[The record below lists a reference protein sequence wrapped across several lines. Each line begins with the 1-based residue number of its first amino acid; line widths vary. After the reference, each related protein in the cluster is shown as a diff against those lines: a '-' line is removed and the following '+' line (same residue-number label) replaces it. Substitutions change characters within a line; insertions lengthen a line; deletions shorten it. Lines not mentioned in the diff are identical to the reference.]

1 MNLPHSIQALHQAWC
16 DGTLSMEELHGE
28 CDTRITH
35 DVALNIWLART
46 PRDTL
51 LEQARRF
58 DAIPVLARRDA
69 ITLKPLLGVPV
80 GIKDNIC
87 TRALPTTAASRM
99 LAGYTPPF
107 DATSVSRLLAAGAVV
122 LGKTNM
128 DEFGMGSSGGFSA
141 FGPTRHPLDP
151 ARAPGGSSSGSAA
164 ALAAGHCMV
173 TLGSDTG
180 GSVRQPAAHCGVWGL
195 KPTYGRVSRY
205 GLIAHASSLD
215 QIGPMARSCDDL
227 AAAWRIIA
235 GHDPLDATSSSRPVM
250 PAIDAEPAPMRLG
263 VPSYWTR
270 PEVCPEAMW
279 GPLRQRLDPLIAQGL
294 ITLVSMELPSLE
306 HASSTY
312 AILSAAEASSNL
324 ARYDG
329 MRFGHRASGAPG
341 LDAMMRT
348 SRTEGFGVEV
358 RRRVLLGTHV
368 LSAEAFDSHLMQAQR
383 VRALIASQ
391 LEGALEQCDLLF
403 APATSSTAPWL
414 DKPPGAML
422 ERFLDDALTVTA
434 NLAGLPAICFPL
446 TLREGFPVG
455 AQLIGPRFADQRLL
469 WAADHLMRALYGGDD
484 A

>member
-1 MNLPHSIQALHQAWC
+1 MSLPLSIQALHQAWC
-16 DGTLSMEELHGE
+16 EGTLSMEALHGE
-28 CDTRITH
+28 CDARITR
-35 DVALNIWLART
+35 DAALNIWLART

-51 LEQARRF
+51 LDQARAL
-58 DAIPVLARRDA
+58 DALPAPDRRDA
-69 ITLKPLLGVPV
+69 IALRPLLGVPV

-107 DATSVSRLLAAGAVV
+107 DATSVTRLIAAGAIV

-128 DEFGMGSSGGFSA
+128 DEFGMGSSGAFSA
-141 FGPTRHPLDP
+141 FGPTLHPLDP

-215 QIGPMARSCDDL
+215 QIGPMARGCDDL
-227 AAAWRIIA
+227 ALAWRVIA

-250 PAIDAEPAPMRLG
+250 PTSRDEPAPMRLG
-263 VPSYWTR
+263 LPSYWTR

-279 GPLRQRLDPLIAQGL
+279 GPLRQRLDPLIEQGL
-294 ITLVSMELPSLE
+294 ITLHELDLPSLE

-329 MRFGHRASGAPG
+329 VRFGHRASGVMG

-348 SRTEGFGVEV
+348 SRTEGFGAEV
-358 RRRVLLGTHV
+358 RRRLLLGTHV

-391 LEGALEQCDLLF
+391 LEQALERCDLLF

-414 DKPPGAML
+414 NKPPGAML
-422 ERFLDDALTVTA
+422 ERFLDDTLTVTA

-446 TLREGFPVG
+446 TTREGFPVG
-455 AQLIGPRFADQRLL
+455 AQLIGARFDDQQLL
-469 WAADHLMRALYGGDD
+469 WAADRLMRALHGGDD